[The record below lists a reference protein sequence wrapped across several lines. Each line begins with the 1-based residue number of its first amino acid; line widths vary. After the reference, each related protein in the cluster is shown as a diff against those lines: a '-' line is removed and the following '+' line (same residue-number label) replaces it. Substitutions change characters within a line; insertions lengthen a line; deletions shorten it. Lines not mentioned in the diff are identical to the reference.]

1 VKSAVPGLMRIF
13 SNFSLLLLSFKRP
26 PSYYHE
32 SQPMEARRFLQP
44 QASSFELSLRIRH
57 PFMDPAVLS
66 RELGLEPECSF
77 RVGDPRPPQS
87 DRASATVH
95 AESYWLAVLDPSSW
109 LVDVSFAVRSTS
121 ARAHR
126 NMGAA
131 AARSLDLALSLS
143 ALRLRSAHAVL
154 LNQIR
159 SEGGQASL
167 LIALFPAAVSGFTLT
182 PDVSRIFSELGIA
195 LEVEFTDH

>member
-1 VKSAVPGLMRIF
+1 M
-13 SNFSLLLLSFKRP
+13 
-26 PSYYHE
+26 
-32 SQPMEARRFLQP
+32 QARRFLNP
-44 QASSFELSLRIRH
+44 QANSFELSLRIRH

-66 RELGLEPECSF
+66 RELGLEPESSF

-87 DRASATVH
+87 DHAPVTVH

-109 LVDVSFAVRSTS
+109 LVDVSFAARSTS

-126 NMGAA
+126 NMGVA
-131 AARSLDLALSLS
+131 AARSLGLALSLS
-143 ALRLRSAHAVL
+143 AMRLRSAHAVL

-167 LIALFPAAVSGFTLT
+167 LIALFPAAMSDFSLT
-182 PDVSRIFSELGIA
+182 PDVSRIFSELGVA
-195 LEVEFTDH
+195 LEFEFMDN

>member
-1 VKSAVPGLMRIF
+1 
-13 SNFSLLLLSFKRP
+13 
-26 PSYYHE
+26 
-32 SQPMEARRFLQP
+32 MEARRFLQP
-44 QASSFELSLRIRH
+44 QAPSFELSLRIRH

-77 RVGDPRPPQS
+77 RVGDPRSPQG
-87 DRASATVH
+87 DPAPVTVH

-109 LVDVSFAVRSTS
+109 LVDLSFAARSTS

-126 NMGAA
+126 NMGVAV
-131 AARSLDLALSLS
+131 ARSLDLALSLS
-143 ALRLRSAHAVL
+143 AMRLRSAHAVL
-154 LNQIR
+154 LNQIS

-167 LIALFPAAVSGFTLT
+167 LIALFPSVTSGFSLT

-195 LEVEFTDH
+195 LEFEFTDH